1 MDQAKRQ
8 FTTVDEYILA
18 FPEPVR
24 TKLQELRLLIK
35 DAVPEAEETIKYGM
49 PTFTLHGNLVYFAA
63 WKKHI
68 GLYPIT
74 AAMEATLDELAAWK
88 TSGKGTIQF
97 PLDQPLPLPLIR
109 SIVALRV
116 RENLENDER
125 RRQHG
130 PR

>member
-1 MDQAKRQ
+1 MDRVKRQ

-18 FPEPVR
+18 FPEPVQ
-24 TKLQELRLLIK
+24 TKLQELRRLIK
-35 DAVPEAEETIKYGM
+35 DAAPEAEETIKYGM
-49 PTFTLHGNLVYFAA
+49 PTFALHGNLVYFAA

-74 AAMEATLDELAAWK
+74 AAMEASLSELANWK

>member
-1 MDQAKRQ
+1 MDHAKRQ
-8 FTTVDEYILA
+8 FTTVDDYILA
-18 FPEPVR
+18 FPEPVQ
-24 TKLQELRLLIK
+24 TKLQELRRLIK
-35 DAVPEAEETIKYGM
+35 DAAPEAEETIKYGM

-74 AAMEATLDELAAWK
+74 AAMEASLDELADWK

-97 PLDQPLPLPLIR
+97 PLDQPLPGALIR
-109 SIVALRV
+109 SIVAFRV
-116 RENLENDER
+116 RENLANDER